1 MCCSCA
7 HCTPGAVFRAAQ
19 CSGIRGAAF
28 VLQSRGSSPSS
39 RTGDGICVGG
49 ARSLRMMRKA
59 LFEMVTPWG
68 KGIEKMDLW
77 VEQEWDGTLSSVIN
91 GSINKAW
98 SRGTLQI
105 YGFLSPPADAIMA
118 DRTECLSRGN
128 WAGIMKKGKKKKKK
142 QAESGVH
149 FYPLVR
155 TGWWVWIELGLHSV
169 RVLPAPVIYN
179 KVGEGH
185 LASLLAQEEPI
196 IFTESIFAL
205 LKIRDNKMNR

>member
-1 MCCSCA
+1 M
-7 HCTPGAVFRAAQ
+7 PFKRELG
-19 CSGIRGAAF
+19 
-28 VLQSRGSSPSS
+28 
-39 RTGDGICVGG
+39 
-49 ARSLRMMRKA
+49 
-59 LFEMVTPWG
+59 
-68 KGIEKMDLW
+68 
-77 VEQEWDGTLSSVIN
+77 WDYEEG
-91 GSINKAW
+91 
-98 SRGTLQI
+98 
-105 YGFLSPPADAIMA
+105 
-118 DRTECLSRGN
+118 E
-128 WAGIMKKGKKKKKK
+128 KKKKK